1 MCLHLKRDD
10 FYSLTAPGLRS
21 NMNRLQFLQMTSN
34 NSPLEGIAGTGTKI
48 RKIKADDA
56 AINSYFEFNKSI
68 NPHGDTAASIFVSKT
83 KKGFALVELYQD
95 LNNDGIIKTKE
106 RIYKGKCRDPQPGDE
121 LLNFFGDIKL
131 IKTMHKIDWLAQK
144 IPDKLSP
151 VQWNL
156 FQHPMISP
164 LKIRVGMFTISRRL
178 DHIKR
183 LELSRSI
190 S

>member
-1 MCLHLKRDD
+1 
-10 FYSLTAPGLRS
+10 
-21 NMNRLQFLQMTSN
+21 MTSN
-34 NSPLEGIAGTGTKI
+34 NSPLEGIVGTGTKI

-106 RIYKGKCRDPQPGDE
+106 RIYKGKCRDPQSGDE

-131 IKTMHKIDWLAQK
+131 FKTMHKCDWLAQK
-144 IPDKLSP
+144 IPVKLVACTMEFIPTSYDLTLKDKSGNVYDFEALGPCKTPGIVSIDKLNASA
-151 VQWNL
+151 
-156 FQHPMISP
+156 
-164 LKIRVGMFTISRRL
+164 
-178 DHIKR
+178 
-183 LELSRSI
+183 
-190 S
+190 